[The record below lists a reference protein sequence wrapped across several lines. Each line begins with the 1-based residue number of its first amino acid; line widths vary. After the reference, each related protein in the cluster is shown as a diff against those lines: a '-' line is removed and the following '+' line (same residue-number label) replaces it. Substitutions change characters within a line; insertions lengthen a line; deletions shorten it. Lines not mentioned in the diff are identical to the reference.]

1 MTVPPRRD
9 PDRPDRN
16 RAGSRPDAPG
26 TSGPKDSPAEPP
38 PTAREQ
44 LRDLRATLGLVWQ
57 ASPRHALTFA
67 LSNLLGA
74 GLPAANLLVGKH
86 LLDAVAQA
94 AQGQVT
100 YRALLTLLAAQV
112 GLVILGSL
120 LSTVQNASQQL
131 LGDSLQHSV
140 SRRIL
145 DKATT
150 LSVEAFENADTY
162 DRLQQ
167 AYREVGS
174 RPLGVATQ
182 LVSLAGGVVTL
193 GSVGAL
199 MTQLGVWVLPLVILA
214 SVPGVI
220 ISNRFGVEGYR
231 MLRRQTHDARV
242 QNYLGSLLTSDTL
255 VKEVRLFGFEPYLLG
270 RWRAYYLGF
279 RAQLETLVRQRSAWN
294 FGASLLSALLIGLA
308 SALILRR
315 AAAGQ
320 ITVGDFSVFVLGIAQ
335 VQNTVS
341 GLLSGVSGIYQNLLY
356 MRNLYAFLEL
366 PGRDLD
372 AGEVWEGRIESI
384 EFRDVGFR
392 YPLTTRDVLRGVNF
406 TVHRGQSLALVGENG
421 AGKTTVVKL
430 LTLLFQPTSGQILLN
445 GLDAARFSPRSVQRE
460 MSIIFQDFGQYQM
473 TARDNVALAESDRL
487 NDDAGVQAA
496 MRSAGAAFVDDL
508 PGGLDTPLGRLF
520 QGGRQLSG
528 GQWQR
533 LALARLYFRQASVLV
548 FDEPTAALDAQAEFE
563 TIQALRAQAAGR
575 ITLLISHRFSTVRLA
590 DTIIVLEGGVIT
602 ESGNHEEL
610 LARAGRYA
618 QLYDLQARGY
628 APGTPAGPPPQP

>member
-1 MTVPPRRD
+1 M
-9 PDRPDRN
+9 N
-16 RAGSRPDAPG
+16 APFRG
-26 TSGPKDSPAEPP
+26 GPVSPARPPSPVTDPP
-38 PTAREQ
+38 PTRREQ
-44 LRDLRATLGLVWQ
+44 WRDLRATVGLVWQ
-57 ASPRHALTFA
+57 ASPRHALTYA
-67 LSNLLGA
+67 GTSLLSSA
-74 GLPAANLLVGKH
+74 LPAANLLVGKY
-86 LLDAVAQA
+86 LLDAVARA
-94 AQGQVT
+94 AQGNVT
-100 YRALLTLLAAQV
+100 YQALLGLLAAQV

-120 LSTVQNASQQL
+120 LSTVQGAAQQL
-131 LGDSLQHSV
+131 LGDSLQHTV

-182 LVSLAGGVVTL
+182 VVSLVGAVITL

-199 MTQLGVWVLPLVILA
+199 MAQLGAWVLPLVILA

-255 VKEVRLFGFEPYLLG
+255 VKEVRLFGFEPYLLR
-270 RWRAYYLGF
+270 RWREYYLGF
-279 RAQLETLVRQRSAWN
+279 RTQLETLVRQRSAWS

-320 ITVGDFSVFVLGIAQ
+320 ISVGDFSVFVLGIAQ
-335 VQNTVS
+335 VQGTVS
-341 GLLSGVSGIYQNLLY
+341 GLLNGVSGIYQNLLY

-366 PGRDLD
+366 PGRDLN
-372 AGEVWEGRIESI
+372 AGEIWEGRIDTI
-384 EFRDVGFR
+384 EFRDVSFR
-392 YPLTTRDVLRGVNF
+392 YPLTDRDVLRGVNF
-406 TVHRGQSLALVGENG
+406 TVRRGESLALVGENG

-430 LTLLFQPTSGQILLN
+430 MTLLFQPTGGQILLN
-445 GLDAARFSPRSVQRE
+445 GVDAARFSPRSVQRE

-473 TARDNVALAESDRL
+473 SARDNVALAESERL
-487 NDDAGVQAA
+487 DDDAGVRRALG
-496 MRSAGAAFVDDL
+496 SAGAEFVQSL
-508 PGGLDTPLGRLF
+508 PAGLDTPLGRLF
-520 QGGRQLSG
+520 QGGRPLSG

-533 LALARLYFRQASVLV
+533 LALARLYFRDASVLV

-563 TIQALRAQAAGR
+563 TIQALRAEAAGR
-575 ITLLISHRFSTVRLA
+575 ITLIISHRFSTVRLA
-590 DTIIVLEGGVIT
+590 DTIVMLEGGQIT
-602 ESGNHEEL
+602 ESGSHEAL
-610 LARAGRYA
+610 LSRGGRYA
-618 QLYDLQARGY
+618 QLYELQARGY
-628 APGTPAGPPPQP
+628 AASPEQTGASRA

>member
-1 MTVPPRRD
+1 MNAPFQGG
-9 PDRPDRN
+9 RP
-16 RAGSRPDAPG
+16 
-26 TSGPKDSPAEPP
+26 SPARPPSPATDPP
-38 PTAREQ
+38 PTRREQ
-44 LRDLRATLGLVWQ
+44 WRDLRATVGLVWQ

-67 LSNLLGA
+67 GTSLLGSA
-74 GLPAANLLVGKH
+74 LPAANLLVGKY
-86 LLDAVAQA
+86 LLDAVARA
-94 AQGQVT
+94 AQGDVT
-100 YRALLTLLAAQV
+100 YGTLLGLLAAQV

-120 LSTVQNASQQL
+120 LSTVQGAAQQL
-131 LGDSLQHSV
+131 LGDSLQHTV

-182 LVSLAGGVVTL
+182 LVSLVGAVITL

-199 MTQLGVWVLPLVILA
+199 MAQLGAWVLPLVILA

-255 VKEVRLFGFEPYLLG
+255 VKEVRLFGFEPYLLR
-270 RWRAYYLGF
+270 RWREYYLGF
-279 RAQLETLVRQRSAWN
+279 RAQLETLVRRRSAWS

-320 ITVGDFSVFVLGIAQ
+320 ISVGDFSVFVLGIAQ
-335 VQNTVS
+335 VQATVS

-366 PGRDLD
+366 PGRDLN
-372 AGEVWEGRIESI
+372 AGDIWEGRIDTI
-384 EFRDVGFR
+384 EFRDVSFR
-392 YPLTTRDVLRGVNF
+392 YPLTERDVLRGVNF
-406 TVHRGQSLALVGENG
+406 TVRRGESLALVGENG

-430 LTLLFQPTSGQILLN
+430 MTLLFQPTGGQILLN
-445 GLDAARFSPRSVQRE
+445 GVDAARFSPRSVQRE

-473 TARDNVALAESDRL
+473 SARDNVALAESERL
-487 NDDAGVQAA
+487 DDDAGVRRALG
-496 MRSAGAAFVDDL
+496 SAGAEFVDSL
-508 PGGLDTPLGRLF
+508 PAGLDTPLGRLF
-520 QGGRQLSG
+520 QGGRPLSG
-528 GQWQR
+528 GPWQR
-533 LALARLYFRQASVLV
+533 RALARLYFRDASVLV

-563 TIQALRAQAAGR
+563 TIQALRAEAAGR
-575 ITLLISHRFSTVRLA
+575 ITLIISHRFSTVRLA
-590 DTIIVLEGGVIT
+590 DTIVMLEGGQIT
-602 ESGNHEEL
+602 ESGSHEAL
-610 LARAGRYA
+610 LARGGRYA
-618 QLYDLQARGY
+618 ELYELQARGY
-628 APGTPAGPPPQP
+628 AAAAETGDALS